1 MKSSPTKTEWFFL
14 AGSLLVFLTALY
26 FVLWPKLKDNFL
38 PESDSEVETIAPTVS
53 PEEHEIIANIQSH
66 IVEIF
71 SDRVAP
77 EKITVNQYDQVIFDN
92 KTGQQISIK
101 LSGWEDSISLGK
113 EENLTEPFRKEGEFE
128 VEISGLPQ
136 DLKAMVAVTS
146 YTLPIN
152 EN

>member
-113 EENLTEPFRKEGEFE
+113 EENLTNPFRKEGEFE
-128 VEISGLPQ
+128 VEISGLSQ
-136 DLKAMVAVTS
+136 DLKVMVTVTS
-146 YTLPIN
+146 YSLPKK
-152 EN
+152 